1 MSRQAVSHPLL
12 IMLWNPEI
20 EESIEEYETAFLAR
34 VYFFFGQPTV
44 KWQIFL

>member
-20 EESIEEYETAFLAR
+20 EESIEEYETAFFGAS
-34 VYFFFGQPTV
+34 VNFFPGHQ
-44 KWQIFL
+44 L